1 MRRRTA
7 LLSAATVVAALGLSG
22 CSSHRPAAES
32 SAPESSTTTVQQ
44 PAATPAADLPAP
56 EALTEVLYRL
66 ADPGIPG
73 TDKLNLVAGATAADA
88 ATLDKFAKAL
98 LDNGYTPPSFDATDL
113 AWSDANPADVV
124 ATVTVNKPEPDGG
137 FSIPMEF
144 KPHQGGWQLSR
155 ETYDMLLNL
164 GKTSA
169 PTSPGPPG

>member
-1 MRRRTA
+1 M
-7 LLSAATVVAALGLSG
+7 
-22 CSSHRPAAES
+22 
-32 SAPESSTTTVQQ
+32 
-44 PAATPAADLPAP
+44 
-56 EALTEVLYRL
+56 LYRL